1 MLTPPTLFPLIEA
14 GSLIEAGGLTA
25 KYTIESIR
33 ANGTAYKTVVRC
45 VIRDILQYA
54 LVLDYGI
61 RCSKT
66 RKSYTLKLKLEAG
79 EPGGS
84 NRSRVSNT
92 SRVSN
97 RSRGSDGIVLIQAR
111 GFY

>member
-1 MLTPPTLFPLIEA
+1 M
-14 GSLIEAGGLTA
+14 
-25 KYTIESIR
+25 
-33 ANGTAYKTVVRC
+33 RC
-45 VIRDILQYA
+45 VIRDVLQYV
-54 LVLDYGI
+54 LVLGYGI
-61 RCSKT
+61 RRSKK
-66 RKSYTLKLKLEAG
+66 RKSHTSKLKLEAG

-97 RSRGSDGIVLIQAR
+97 RSRGSDGIVLIQAG